1 MGDFS
6 RDTFQLT
13 NVLQQVLTG
22 QTVANP
28 RHYVGVRLQQGVPLL
43 DSDWNELEDLR
54 RLELQA
60 LVKLFIGT
68 GVPVNNDGFRISA
81 SGDANNFS
89 IHDGV
94 ILAGGMLVINLGLTT
109 YLAQPEQTGLPA
121 LTTPGGIVD
130 RTDMVYLEI
139 WQDEIAAAG
148 GPDADSRLM
157 NAVVGVETAV
167 RLRRRWQVKVAEGA
181 TNLGGITP
189 AAGHVLLPL
198 ALLRRRAG
206 VAVIADAMVVDQR
219 VTGLTVSNNLK
230 SPLNLSRGS
239 DTVNCTRFAQ
249 MMHNL
254 RIALFQRLTAGQ
266 LPHSSPSPQQETYL
280 FMALQT
286 LMNAA
291 RAGETQALAQ
301 NVSATDA
308 LTLLQDLYQSQQDFL
323 SSLATLGNASNTA
336 QPFIDSYNGYLA
348 GQPGTLI
355 SGLRPALDASDVI
368 GGVLAQEAL
377 NLFLAAPVDT
387 LPEGTV
393 ITSYKLVTPFV
404 AMASGTTFTF
414 TFDITAQFTSP
425 QATELFSVDV
435 SLPADFGTATPLSTP
450 LTFPSGGTP
459 STQTVSITVNPTGVA
474 GNGNLSVVAT
484 ATRNAALHSTQTPL
498 ALARGA
504 TPPPPA
510 FFYYAGPALN
520 SAGQLPISQAQIQ
533 STGRDIIFRLKNGS
547 TTDNQ
552 TYQVTGQ
559 VVIPASESSTGW
571 SPLTVQSL
579 PPTSLAANTETSV
592 AIHITGPNPA
602 PATGFT
608 GSVVATAVL
617 TKVNGVAVTTAQTPV
632 IVTIPFI
639 VA

>member
-13 NVLQQVLTG
+13 NVLAQVLTG
-22 QTVANP
+22 QTVTNP
-28 RHYVGVRLQQGVPLL
+28 RHYVAVRLQQGVPLM

-60 LVKLFIGT
+60 LVKLYIGT
-68 GVPVNNDGFRISA
+68 GVPAGNDGFRISS

-94 ILAGGMLVINLGLTT
+94 ILAGGLLAINLGLTT

-130 RTDMVYLEI
+130 RTDLVYLEV
-139 WQDEIAAAG
+139 WHDEIAAAG
-148 GPDADSRLM
+148 GPDADGRLM

-167 RLRRRWQVKVAEGA
+167 RIRRRWQVRVAEGA
-181 TNLGGITP
+181 TTLGGIVP

-206 VAVIADAMVVDQR
+206 VTAISDTMVVDRR
-219 VTGLTVSNNLK
+219 VTGLTVSTNLK
-230 SPLNLSRGS
+230 SPLNVSRGGE
-239 DTVNCTRFAQ
+239 TVNCARFAQ

-254 RIALFQRLTAGQ
+254 RTALFQRLVTGQ
-266 LPHSSPSPQQETYL
+266 LPHSSPSPQQESFL
-280 FMALQT
+280 LVALQT
-286 LMNAA
+286 LMNCA

-301 NVSATDA
+301 GLAEADA
-308 LTLLQDLYQSQQDFL
+308 LALLGDLYQSQQDWL
-323 SSLATLGNASNTA
+323 TSLGTLGNVGNVAK
-336 QPFIDSYNGYLA
+336 PFIDSYTSYLN

-355 SGLRPALDASDVI
+355 SGLKPALDASDVI
-368 GGVLAQEAL
+368 AAVMAQEAL
-377 NLFLAAPVDT
+377 NLFLASAVDT

-393 ITSYKLVTPFV
+393 VTSYKMVSPFV

-414 TFDITAQFTSP
+414 TFDITAQITSP
-425 QATELFSVDV
+425 QATEVFAVNV
-435 SLPADFGTATPLSTP
+435 SLPADFGTATPATTQ
-450 LTFPSGGTP
+450 LTFPTGGAP
-459 STQTVSITVNPTGVA
+459 STQTVAITVNPTGVA
-474 GNGNLSVVAT
+474 GSGSLAVVAT
-484 ATRNAALHSTQTPL
+484 AVRSAALHSTQSPL
-498 ALARGA
+498 ALVRGA
-504 TPPPPA
+504 TPPAPA
-510 FFYYAGPALN
+510 FFFYAGPALN
-520 SAGQLPISQAQIQ
+520 SVGQLSVSQAQIQ
-533 STGRDIIFRLKNGS
+533 STGRDVIFRLKNGS
-547 TTDNQ
+547 ATDSQ

-579 PPTSLAANTETSV
+579 PPTSLAANSETPV
-592 AIHITGPNPA
+592 AIHIAGPNPA
-602 PATGFT
+602 PAPGFF

-617 TKVNGVAVTTAQTPV
+617 IRVNGVAVATPQTPV
-632 IVTIPFI
+632 IVTVPF
-639 VA
+639 VVV